1 LDSFGA
7 ERVMKAVKNIAA
19 RGTPVVCTIH
29 QPSATLFSMF
39 THLLLLKKGGYTT
52 YFGPIGDRPG
62 DCSVMLDYFAGALGR
77 EIKPF
82 QNPAEFILEV
92 TGSGTHT
99 RTHTHAHAYAHARA
113 DLNPFRYLE

>member
-1 LDSFGA
+1 
-7 ERVMKAVKNIAA
+7 MKAVKNIAA

-29 QPSATLFSMF
+29 QPSATLFAMF

-99 RTHTHAHAYAHARA
+99 RHDHHAIPPEAHQTSAFTSHHITA
-113 DLNPFRYLE
+113 AHFGGL

>member
-29 QPSATLFSMF
+29 QPSATLFAMF

-77 EIKPF
+77 EAITIT
-82 QNPAEFILEV
+82 ARLSAIAVLMAAMRARSGWGRWV
-92 TGSGTHT
+92 T
-99 RTHTHAHAYAHARA
+99 ARLA
-113 DLNPFRYLE
+113 DDMATS

>member
-1 LDSFGA
+1 
-7 ERVMKAVKNIAA
+7 
-19 RGTPVVCTIH
+19 
-29 QPSATLFSMF
+29 MF

-99 RTHTHAHAYAHARA
+99 RDHHAIPQRLTRPPHSHHTQQGSPISRRRKRPSRA
-113 DLNPFRYLE
+113 KKTVSQCRSRCGGRCSHFF